1 MIDVPKEKAVEE
13 LEIRLVTLADAG
25 AQLTDLTSEVDRKMQ
40 AVRAEYAPRID
51 QLTELREITVTEITA
66 IFQQH
71 RDSLTEETGKT
82 ATLRGG
88 TLSARLSKEALE
100 IVDATKLEKFL
111 RRKGRWLKYTI
122 QPARRIDKI
131 ALKKDRAL
139 IESAPNDTVHFTR
152 DENLIIKLPKLQLE
166 IKRILHPLRSSLKKS

>member
-1 MIDVPKEKAVEE
+1 MSDVSKEKAVDV
-13 LEIRLVTLADAG
+13 LENHLITLADTTT
-25 AQLTDLTSEVDRKMQ
+25 QLTDLESAVTKEVQ
-40 AVRAEYAPRID
+40 AITAKYAQRID
-51 QLTELREITVTEITA
+51 QLTAQRDASVNEITD

-71 RDSLTEETGKT
+71 RKFLTEDTGKT
-82 ATLRGG
+82 VTLRGG
-88 TLSARLSKEALE
+88 TLSARLGNEVLE
-100 IVDATKLEKFL
+100 IIDETKLEKFL

-122 QPARRIDKI
+122 QPRRRIDKT

-139 IESAPNDTVHFTR
+139 IESAPDTVVRFSR